1 MNELLQELLKNQL
14 LSEET
19 QKQLQEAFTKT
30 VNDAIEVAKQDTV
43 ASTKIELTEKWLADR
58 DQLIEAL
65 DKKVDD
71 VLKAELVE
79 LKESIES
86 FRDLEVE
93 YAGKLAEHKAAM
105 AEEVKSDM
113 VELLESLDAFLEMR
127 ITTEMEEIK
136 ESIEAAKKL
145 DFGRRIFEAFAEE
158 FDLVHTNDDAVKA
171 ELVSVKAKLAETTEA
186 LEEVIADRDALERQD
201 KLEELLSNLDSY
213 QREVMETVLNTV
225 ATEKLDEAYKT
236 FLPRI
241 MKESV
246 NTVSEKETE
255 KVLAEGVKEVAAA
268 KTVVVTG
275 DRTSLSE
282 RVEDK
287 AVVTNSLSESA
298 RIMLKKLGGI
308 K

>member
-1 MNELLQELLKNQL
+1 
-14 LSEET
+14 
-19 QKQLQEAFTKT
+19 
-30 VNDAIEVAKQDTV
+30 
-43 ASTKIELTEKWLADR
+43 
-58 DQLIEAL
+58 
-65 DKKVDD
+65 
-71 VLKAELVE
+71 
-79 LKESIES
+79 
-86 FRDLEVE
+86 
-93 YAGKLAEHKAAM
+93 M